1 MIDMGLTKADIGY
14 PVADELKKVL
24 LDQAVEH
31 IGTTAVMKRDMYEVT
46 ADSRTE
52 YPLLNRNGT
61 DKIYKV
67 EVGDDNLPFISE
79 HTANTSTDSN
89 VITNNGWFVKR
100 WDYGGVILG
109 LTATD
114 ATPSV
119 CTLVTENSYNEST
132 TPGYIQLGELIELS
146 GIEGFDPKASG
157 LVHPFNGQV
166 FSVLPAINNEEFTFT
181 CNQPEDTNMQGGNHS
196 SYVDNDKGRWKRLTY
211 TVKFLKAPEGKI
223 RVYYYAKPEKRKW
236 ITDAIDLPDILCP
249 AAVYHVLGHIISLD
263 GQLQIG
269 SGYRGMSRSLIDDYK
284 GNTTRR
290 EAYPDIL
297 PQPMQD
303 FVNHQ

>member
-1 MIDMGLTKADIGY
+1 
-14 PVADELKKVL
+14 
-24 LDQAVEH
+24 
-31 IGTTAVMKRDMYEVT
+31 MKRDMYEVT

-223 RVYYYAKPEKRKW
+223 RVYYYAKPEKEN
-236 ITDAIDLPDILCP
+236 
-249 AAVYHVLGHIISLD
+249 G
-263 GQLQIG
+263 
-269 SGYRGMSRSLIDDYK
+269 
-284 GNTTRR
+284 
-290 EAYPDIL
+290 
-297 PQPMQD
+297 
-303 FVNHQ
+303 